1 MARPLGWP
9 ERKGMRRLF
18 LFAIAILAVTV
29 SYSFAGSSS
38 TTYYVSPSGSDANSG
53 SASAPWQTISRVN
66 RASLQPGDTVL
77 FQGGQTFSDATLM
90 PPTSGT
96 SSDPIYFGS
105 YGTGHAQIDE
115 SSNDVWLPSG
125 AHDLDFNGLDFTG
138 SSILFASSATGSG
151 AYDITIEN
159 SSFHDPPDT
168 ALNISLAADHDWT
181 ITGDTFNNTGDSG
194 MIIWGS

>member
-96 SSDPIYFGS
+96 SSDPITFGS
-105 YGTGHAQIDE
+105 YGSGNAQL
-115 SSNDVWLPSG
+115 NTATDVWISPG
-125 AHDLDFNGLDFTG
+125 GHDYT
-138 SSILFASSATGSG
+138 
-151 AYDITIEN
+151 
-159 SSFHDPPDT
+159 
-168 ALNISLAADHDWT
+168 
-181 ITGDTFNNTGDSG
+181 
-194 MIIWGS
+194 